1 MVSKAPLAATAIILL
16 FAVSISLYLA
26 TMSQPAQTMTLTS
39 RIMTTE
45 TPTKVETIISTQTAV
60 VTETVGRASQEP
72 LRKMPVAVAFPNLS
86 FDKMVYLTHAG
97 DGTDRLFLV
106 LQPGV
111 ILVFPNKEDVHSA
124 RVFLDIRERV
134 NDAGSEEGLLGLAF
148 DPGYETNG
156 YFYVYYTA
164 SPPARSVLS
173 RFSVSPS
180 NPNEADPGSEL
191 TILEVA
197 QPYSNHNG
205 GSLLFGPD
213 GYLYLGLGDGG
224 SGGDPHGH
232 GQSISTLLGSIL
244 RIDVSRSSP
253 AEKYIV
259 PPDNPFVSLAGARGE
274 IWAYGLRNPWRFA
287 FDLETGLLWA
297 ADVGQNQY
305 EEVDIIERGGNYG
318 WNRMEGLH
326 CFPPSVSQCDK
337 TGLELPIMEYTHAE
351 GCSITGGHV
360 YRGSRVASLYGAYVY
375 ADFCSGKIW
384 ALRFDGVQVTEH
396 LQLVDSPLQ
405 ISSFGEDVDGELYI
419 LSFDG
424 KIYELESM
432 RE

>member
-16 FAVSISLYLA
+16 FAVSILLYLG
-26 TMSQPAQTMTLTS
+26 TTSQPTHTVTLTS
-39 RIMTTE
+39 RTTTTE
-45 TPTKVETIISTQTAV
+45 TSTKVETIISTQTAI
-60 VTETVGRASQEP
+60 VTETVSRASQEP
-72 LRKMPVAVAFPNLS
+72 LRKMTVAVAFPNLS
-86 FDKMVYLTHAG
+86 FDRMVYLTHAG
-97 DGTDRLFLV
+97 DGTERLFLV
-106 LQPGV
+106 LQPGM
-111 ILVFPNKEDVHSA
+111 ILVFPNKEDVDSA

-191 TILEVA
+191 IILEVA

-205 GSLLFGPD
+205 GSLIFGPD

-232 GQSISTLLGSIL
+232 GQNISTLLGSIL

-253 AEKYIV
+253 AERYLV
-259 PPDNPFVSLAGARGE
+259 PPDNPFVSLDGARGE

-297 ADVGQNQY
+297 ADVGQNHY
-305 EEVDIIERGGNYG
+305 EEVDIIEKGGNYG

-337 TGLELPIMEYTHAE
+337 TGLELPITEYTHAE
-351 GCSITGGHV
+351 GCSITGGYV
-360 YRGSRVASLYGAYVY
+360 YRGNRVTSLYGAYVY

-396 LQLVDSPLQ
+396 LELVDSPLQ

-424 KIYELESM
+424 KIYQLESV

>member
-16 FAVSISLYLA
+16 FAVSILLYLG
-26 TMSQPAQTMTLTS
+26 TTSQPTHTVTLTS
-39 RIMTTE
+39 RTTTTE
-45 TPTKVETIISTQTAV
+45 TSTKVETIISTQTAI
-60 VTETVGRASQEP
+60 VTETVSRASQEP
-72 LRKMPVAVAFPNLS
+72 LRKMTVAVAFPNLS
-86 FDKMVYLTHAG
+86 FDRMVYLTHAG

-106 LQPGV
+106 LQPGM
-111 ILVFPNKEDVHSA
+111 ILVFPNNEDVDSA

-191 TILEVA
+191 IILEVA

-213 GYLYLGLGDGG
+213 VYLYLGLGDGG

-232 GQSISTLLGSIL
+232 GQNISTLLGSIL

-253 AEKYIV
+253 AERYIV
-259 PPDNPFVSLAGARGE
+259 PPDNPFVSLDGALGE

-297 ADVGQNQY
+297 ADVGQNHY

-337 TGLELPIMEYTHAE
+337 TGLELPIIEYTHAE

-360 YRGSRVASLYGAYVY
+360 YRGSRVTSLYGAYVY
-375 ADFCSGKIW
+375 GDFCSGKIW

-396 LQLVDSPLQ
+396 LELVDSPLQ
-405 ISSFGEDVDGELYI
+405 ISSFGEDADGELYI

-424 KIYELESM
+424 KIYQLESV
-432 RE
+432 RD

>member
-16 FAVSISLYLA
+16 FAVSILLYLG
-26 TMSQPAQTMTLTS
+26 TTSQPAHTVTLTS
-39 RIMTTE
+39 RTTTTE
-45 TPTKVETIISTQTAV
+45 TSTKVETIISTQTAI
-60 VTETVGRASQEP
+60 VTETVSRASQEP
-72 LRKMPVAVAFPNLS
+72 LRKMTVAVAFPNLS
-86 FDKMVYLTHAG
+86 FDRMVYLTHAG
-97 DGTDRLFLV
+97 DGTERLFLV
-106 LQPGV
+106 LQPGM
-111 ILVFPNKEDVHSA
+111 ILVFPNKEDVDSA

-191 TILEVA
+191 IILEVA

-205 GSLLFGPD
+205 GSLIFGPD

-232 GQSISTLLGSIL
+232 GQNISTLLGSIL

-253 AEKYIV
+253 AERYLV
-259 PPDNPFVSLAGARGE
+259 SPDNPFVSLDGAQGE

-297 ADVGQNQY
+297 ADVGQNHY
-305 EEVDIIERGGNYG
+305 EEVDIIEKGGNYG

-337 TGLELPIMEYTHAE
+337 TGLELPITEYTHAE

-360 YRGSRVASLYGAYVY
+360 YRGSRVTSLYGAYVY
-375 ADFCSGKIW
+375 GDFCSGKIW

-396 LQLVDSPLQ
+396 LELVDSPLQ
-405 ISSFGEDVDGELYI
+405 ISSFGEDADGELYI

-424 KIYELESM
+424 KIYQLESV